1 MNESDP
7 QASGWLDSFHRIGDA
22 LQGLIRSRIELFAV
36 ELQEEKLR
44 FLRMVVL
51 LGIAMIVGGAG
62 LLVGVL
68 TLAIWLWNTTGYF
81 GLILLSL
88 ATLILSGSIL
98 FVIYRQIR
106 NEPPAFGELV
116 AEFKKDTECL
126 GKK

>member
-7 QASGWLDSFHRIGDA
+7 RTSGWLDSFHRIGDA
-22 LQGLIRSRIELFAV
+22 LQGLIRNRIELFAV

-44 FLRMVVL
+44 FLRLVVL
-51 LGIAMIVGGAG
+51 LAIAMIVGGAG
-62 LLVGVL
+62 LLVGIL
-68 TLAIWLWNTTGYF
+68 TLAIWLWNTTGYT

-88 ATLILSGSIL
+88 ATLILSGGIL

-106 NEPPAFGELV
+106 SEPPPFAELV